1 MYIDTHAH
9 LNYEDRYGDVAALLH
24 AVRAAGVEKVISV
37 GWDFPSSALAAAMAE
52 KFKLLYFAA
61 GFHPSDCAKMTDG
74 DLDRL
79 AALLAAPK
87 GVAVGEIGLD
97 YHYAGYD
104 EGAQK
109 RAFAAQLELADA
121 LGLPFCIHMRDAT
134 EDTLRILKD
143 NRAKLTHGG
152 VMHCFSGSA
161 ETALDCLRLGL
172 YLSFAGPVTFKNAR
186 KQQEAAKIV
195 PDDRLLAETDSPYLA
210 PEPLR
215 GTQNT
220 PANVPLVYKTLALLR
235 GQDEELLAVRIRENA
250 NTLFFKLNNEG

>member
-9 LNYEDRYGDVAALLH
+9 LNYEDKYGDVAALLH
-24 AVRAAGVEKVISV
+24 AVKAAGVEKVISV
-37 GWDFPSSALAAAMAE
+37 GWDMPSSALAAAMAE
-52 KFKLLYFAA
+52 KFKMLYFAA

-87 GVAVGEIGLD
+87 GAAVGEIGLD
-97 YHYAGYD
+97 YHYEGYD
-104 EGAQK
+104 ERAQQ

-121 LGLPFCIHMRDAT
+121 LGLPFCVHARDAA
-134 EDTLRILKD
+134 EDTLRLLKD
-143 NRAKLTHGG
+143 NRTKLTHGG

-161 ETALDCLRLGL
+161 ETALEYLRLGL
-172 YLSFAGPVTFKNAR
+172 YISFAGPVTFKNAR
-186 KQQEAAKIV
+186 KQQEAAKVV

-235 GQDEELLAVRIRENA
+235 GQDEELLAARIAKNA
-250 NTLFFKLNNEG
+250 HSLFFKLKNEG